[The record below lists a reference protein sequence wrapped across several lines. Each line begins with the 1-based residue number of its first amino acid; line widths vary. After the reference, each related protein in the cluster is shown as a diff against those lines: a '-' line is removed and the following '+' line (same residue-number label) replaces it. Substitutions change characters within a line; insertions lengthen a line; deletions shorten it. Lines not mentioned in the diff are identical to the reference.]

1 MAVNQTKNIKLNTW
15 LENEPVN
22 FEEINENFEKIDAL
36 PMCIESGIKL
46 GTYTGGTQNSNSWRY
61 RIYSDGTVDM
71 STKLIFDNLKCNN
84 GSSAPYYSGD
94 SKVTFPFNL
103 KEIYDVQMHLSSS
116 TIGWISDVSDKTALD
131 SVTFRVATVY
141 KEEDLVYKQVF
152 VNVKGVLA

>member
-1 MAVNQTKNIKLNTW
+1 MMRFRRIKY
-15 LENEPVN
+15 
-22 FEEINENFEKIDAL
+22 
-36 PMCIESGIKL
+36 IERTPERVRRTVEYLTDDILK
-46 GTYTGGTQNSNSWRY
+46 
-61 RIYSDGTVDM
+61 YSDGSIDM

-94 SKVTFPFNL
+94 SKVTFPFSL

-116 TIGWISDVSDKTALD
+116 TIGWISDVSNKAALD